1 MKLHLPLKLRAALAA
16 CLSAVSP
23 FVPTAASGSLAVGAA
38 VFALASAAQGEDY
51 ADVTYSADT
60 TTISTG
66 NASLTADVEDA
77 PDASSG
83 AIDLNDGTDAYT
95 STLTISGGGSTI
107 STTATNGGSGG
118 RVTISLS
125 GEALSADLECLVFT
139 GGIEANLGSVF
150 SSSDVIANESFY
162 ILFDNASF
170 FIDNGSTFAADFEV
184 GSGGVRLNGSSSAS
198 YYYTGKITGS
208 GNIYALLYNSD
219 QCQYIQGDVSEYTG
233 CFGEIASST
242 QSNAKTWYFGSTDGS
257 LSAEEVTNGVVG
269 GNIGR
274 STSARSKVTYNYADA
289 YEVTGCI
296 YGQSLTVAGGEA
308 SFTGSLADSTAITV
322 SEGASATFKN
332 SGGVTSSGTVTV
344 AGTATFDTTAD
355 LAALS
360 VTGTAVFNGA
370 STAVSLTAAEGST
383 LTVGESGSLTV
394 SGDAALA
401 GTLTNNG
408 SLTLGGTLSLTSVSI
423 VNEGTVTLAESLVLD
438 LSGLTAEE
446 NEGVYTYTLFTGSSA
461 VDLSSLTTDALTGV
475 TVAGKEWSFN
485 DDGTISYVITSSEV
499 VWAGTESSH
508 AWDAESANWTG
519 GAVFTAGD
527 SVAFDSTA
535 AYKTVSLS
543 GDYEVTNI
551 TVSDAYTFLVEDAAS
566 ITVYGEVTGG
576 EGSLT
581 VTGGGN
587 LTVSTALALGLFAVE
602 IAEGTTLTLA
612 DAVTDEDD
620 FSAVTGAGT
629 LALTGGTLSASSVS
643 DALSNLSLA
652 GMTLSVGEETTLSLN
667 LALDGAVTVSLVAD
681 AAVTGDVS
689 GEGATV
695 TVTVT
700 GSGCSLIL
708 GEGTAGGEE
717 GEDELAS
724 VVLGDLVLSDGVTF
738 GVGDYVTG
746 TISNTDT
753 EYVNGYSFTITT
765 GTGSTLTDGR
775 YYNLTNTTLT
785 ISGTGVYEIDGLT
798 LSANG
803 QSATYVVVEAGA
815 TLHITGTTTSITG
828 GEGSLMLSNWSASN
842 TFDVYGTLISE
853 AGISGRDGTG
863 TLNVHSGGT
872 LTLNAG
878 LTASSRGTNVLNV
891 YAGGT
896 LNLGDQEST
905 TAGALTVNVYAGA
918 VVNAVDEETTVAR
931 TIVFGAA
938 DEENAEVTLNA
949 DEGLALIFS
958 TAQTLTNVAVTG
970 AGVVSFT
977 GALTSSD
984 SDSAIRVTDGATLK
998 LSGGNGSWAGTT
1010 TVESGGTLV
1019 ALGSSVASMGGSG
1032 STVTVAEGGV
1042 LTVGSEADGTAAV
1055 NYYGNID
1062 GAGDVVVYS
1071 GSTLKL
1077 FLGGAETLSYS
1088 GTLTVQSGSAL
1099 SMTNSSTKLA
1109 NASLTMEEGSS
1120 LTLTGV
1126 TSMTVGGAL
1135 TLGDNLTFSLS
1146 SLTLDASVSKSYTLA
1161 TARSIVCG
1169 DLTTISLENY
1179 TIDEAT
1185 AESYS
1190 LTLTVQDNGD
1200 GTSSLVLLLTNSDLY
1215 WVAGDGTWSAASGA
1229 SQWALASGASA
1240 TNDFL
1245 NGASVFFD
1253 QDVSAAIS
1261 VEGAVSVD
1269 GMTVSAGSYTF
1280 TGEDGAALTVT
1291 GTLAVTGSAA
1301 AIINVETDLSAAE
1314 VTVDEGASLTLGE
1327 GADIGELTNSGSLT
1341 VSTGDLTVETATAAG
1356 GTVTVGGDLILS
1368 DGENSFENLS
1378 VAGSVSNSGMLT
1390 LNGAASVGGF
1400 ADGVSGDLVVNE
1412 GASLVVTGSG
1422 AVTVSS
1428 LSGAGTLTAESASLT
1443 LADGSEIGSLTATD
1457 ITLEGALTVTGT
1469 LTVSNITLNTL
1480 SGGTVS
1486 LIAGT
1491 LAGGTG
1497 DTVSF
1502 YIGDELL
1509 QALGLK
1515 DGSSCT
1521 IASAVVADGTS
1532 LSLGDEGTVTLSGYT
1547 YSLTYSDSSI
1557 SITAALAGSHWTGTG
1572 TWGTDSNWSGGST
1585 PGASDAANFTGEG
1598 SSEVTLEGAVTAGSV
1613 NVDTSSVG
1621 SVTYTFTGSGSLTTD
1636 TLSVTAGGL
1645 VIGTSVTVNE
1655 AAVVGADGSL
1665 SVNTSGTLEAGSL
1678 TVNEGGSF
1686 ANEGTTTVSG
1696 ALTADEVAN
1705 TGSLSVGDGTD
1716 IGTLTGGGSLTTAGT
1731 AAVGSVSDTLT
1742 SLTIDG
1748 GSMTVSTGDLTVGE
1762 LANSGTLTVDGALT
1776 VNTAAAS
1783 GGTVSAS
1790 SVDLS
1795 SAAGSEFTSITTDAL
1810 TISISESNL
1819 TAASLTVETLSGLT
1833 ADSIT
1838 LTLSGL
1844 DELTISEG
1852 DYYLVTVSSG
1862 SADLTLSGE
1871 VVAWFSAEGY
1881 TASLTFDAS
1890 SQTRSVAGAGSWV
1903 LTLTEA
1909 TDEGRTWYT
1918 SSATTGAGY
1927 TVGTLTYQP
1936 DGSTLVSISGTDVY
1950 TETEDVLSTVQNVYA
1965 DGDLSI
1971 DLTESDR
1978 ESADDALVL
1987 NNLTQAEADED
1998 ITITIVGNGTASGT
2012 EGDLVILAATEDA
2025 AAGNERSGAESIE
2038 AESVTVRVTGEY
2050 SLTVGDFTLTGAEL
2064 AVELGGDDAQ
2074 FTVSSLT
2081 GDEDSILSGTICID
2095 GATGTAGVYSGSY
2108 SADGAAVYAVGEA
2121 AAQTLAVDE
2130 SSSSLT
2136 VGGTA
2141 GTITLDYTAGDAEI
2155 AAISAAGATI
2165 VLNNAAADSGV
2176 NTLTLTEESSME
2188 GGTLALSIDET
2199 AGTNE
2204 NVIVAQN

>member
-60 TTISTG
+60 TTISQS

-95 STLTISGGGSTI
+95 GTLTISGGGSTI
-107 STTATNGGSGG
+107 STTDTNGGSGG

-125 GEALSADLECLVFT
+125 GDALSADLGCLVFT

-150 SSSDVIANESFY
+150 SSSDIIANESFY

-170 FIDNGSTFAADFEV
+170 YIDNGSTFAADFEV

-208 GNIYALLYNSD
+208 GNIYAKTYGNN

-242 QSNAKTWYFGSTDGS
+242 QSDAKTWYFGSTDGS
-257 LSAEEVTNGVVG
+257 LSAADVTSGVVG

-383 LTVGESGSLTV
+383 LTVGESGSMTV

-423 VNEGTVTLAESLVLD
+423 VNEGAVTLAESLVLD
-438 LSGLTAEE
+438 LSGLTAAE

-543 GDYEVTNI
+543 GDYEVTDI

-587 LTVSTALALGLFAVE
+587 LTVSTALALGLSAVE

-667 LALDGAVTVSLVAD
+667 LALDGAVTVSLGAD

-695 TVTVT
+695 TVT

-708 GEGTAGGEE
+708 GEGTAGGEEGEE

-746 TISNTDT
+746 TISNTDK

-798 LSANG
+798 LSAASA
-803 QSATYVVVEAGA
+803 SATYVVVEAGA

-828 GEGSLMLSNWSASN
+828 GQGSLMLSNYNASN

-949 DEGLALIFS
+949 DEGRALIFS

-970 AGVVSFT
+970 AGVVSFA

-1019 ALGSSVASMGGSG
+1019 ALGSSVASMGG
-1032 STVTVAEGGV
+1032 
-1042 LTVGSEADGTAAV
+1042 
-1055 NYYGNID
+1055 
-1062 GAGDVVVYS
+1062 
-1071 GSTLKL
+1071 
-1077 FLGGAETLSYS
+1077 
-1088 GTLTVQSGSAL
+1088 
-1099 SMTNSSTKLA
+1099 
-1109 NASLTMEEGSS
+1109 
-1120 LTLTGV
+1120 
-1126 TSMTVGGAL
+1126 
-1135 TLGDNLTFSLS
+1135 
-1146 SLTLDASVSKSYTLA
+1146 
-1161 TARSIVCG
+1161 
-1169 DLTTISLENY
+1169 
-1179 TIDEAT
+1179 
-1185 AESYS
+1185 
-1190 LTLTVQDNGD
+1190 
-1200 GTSSLVLLLTNSDLY
+1200 
-1215 WVAGDGTWSAASGA
+1215 
-1229 SQWALASGASA
+1229 
-1240 TNDFL
+1240 
-1245 NGASVFFD
+1245 
-1253 QDVSAAIS
+1253 
-1261 VEGAVSVD
+1261 
-1269 GMTVSAGSYTF
+1269 
-1280 TGEDGAALTVT
+1280 
-1291 GTLAVTGSAA
+1291 AA
-1301 AIINVETDLSAAE
+1301 AR
-1314 VTVDEGASLTLGE
+1314 
-1327 GADIGELTNSGSLT
+1327 
-1341 VSTGDLTVETATAAG
+1341 
-1356 GTVTVGGDLILS
+1356 
-1368 DGENSFENLS
+1368 
-1378 VAGSVSNSGMLT
+1378 
-1390 LNGAASVGGF
+1390 
-1400 ADGVSGDLVVNE
+1400 
-1412 GASLVVTGSG
+1412 
-1422 AVTVSS
+1422 
-1428 LSGAGTLTAESASLT
+1428 
-1443 LADGSEIGSLTATD
+1443 
-1457 ITLEGALTVTGT
+1457 
-1469 LTVSNITLNTL
+1469 
-1480 SGGTVS
+1480 
-1486 LIAGT
+1486 
-1491 LAGGTG
+1491 
-1497 DTVSF
+1497 
-1502 YIGDELL
+1502 
-1509 QALGLK
+1509 
-1515 DGSSCT
+1515 
-1521 IASAVVADGTS
+1521 
-1532 LSLGDEGTVTLSGYT
+1532 
-1547 YSLTYSDSSI
+1547 
-1557 SITAALAGSHWTGTG
+1557 
-1572 TWGTDSNWSGGST
+1572 
-1585 PGASDAANFTGEG
+1585 P
-1598 SSEVTLEGAVTAGSV
+1598 
-1613 NVDTSSVG
+1613 
-1621 SVTYTFTGSGSLTTD
+1621 
-1636 TLSVTAGGL
+1636 
-1645 VIGTSVTVNE
+1645 
-1655 AAVVGADGSL
+1655 
-1665 SVNTSGTLEAGSL
+1665 
-1678 TVNEGGSF
+1678 
-1686 ANEGTTTVSG
+1686 
-1696 ALTADEVAN
+1696 
-1705 TGSLSVGDGTD
+1705 
-1716 IGTLTGGGSLTTAGT
+1716 
-1731 AAVGSVSDTLT
+1731 
-1742 SLTIDG
+1742 
-1748 GSMTVSTGDLTVGE
+1748 
-1762 LANSGTLTVDGALT
+1762 
-1776 VNTAAAS
+1776 
-1783 GGTVSAS
+1783 
-1790 SVDLS
+1790 
-1795 SAAGSEFTSITTDAL
+1795 
-1810 TISISESNL
+1810 
-1819 TAASLTVETLSGLT
+1819 
-1833 ADSIT
+1833 
-1838 LTLSGL
+1838 
-1844 DELTISEG
+1844 
-1852 DYYLVTVSSG
+1852 
-1862 SADLTLSGE
+1862 
-1871 VVAWFSAEGY
+1871 
-1881 TASLTFDAS
+1881 
-1890 SQTRSVAGAGSWV
+1890 
-1903 LTLTEA
+1903 
-1909 TDEGRTWYT
+1909 
-1918 SSATTGAGY
+1918 
-1927 TVGTLTYQP
+1927 
-1936 DGSTLVSISGTDVY
+1936 
-1950 TETEDVLSTVQNVYA
+1950 
-1965 DGDLSI
+1965 
-1971 DLTESDR
+1971 
-1978 ESADDALVL
+1978 
-1987 NNLTQAEADED
+1987 
-1998 ITITIVGNGTASGT
+1998 
-2012 EGDLVILAATEDA
+2012 
-2025 AAGNERSGAESIE
+2025 
-2038 AESVTVRVTGEY
+2038 
-2050 SLTVGDFTLTGAEL
+2050 
-2064 AVELGGDDAQ
+2064 
-2074 FTVSSLT
+2074 
-2081 GDEDSILSGTICID
+2081 
-2095 GATGTAGVYSGSY
+2095 
-2108 SADGAAVYAVGEA
+2108 
-2121 AAQTLAVDE
+2121 
-2130 SSSSLT
+2130 
-2136 VGGTA
+2136 
-2141 GTITLDYTAGDAEI
+2141 
-2155 AAISAAGATI
+2155 
-2165 VLNNAAADSGV
+2165 
-2176 NTLTLTEESSME
+2176 
-2188 GGTLALSIDET
+2188 
-2199 AGTNE
+2199 
-2204 NVIVAQN
+2204 